1 MNKGD
6 RLVCI
11 RSSTIYTTGY
21 IDSNNHYVEL
31 PIKIGDFYF
40 VESITSIHI
49 FVNGWAFRINEEE
62 YEPKSRLKCYKHYFM
77 PYNEWLALERERQIK
92 TILDDNN

>member
-11 RSSTIYTTGY
+11 RSSTIYTIGY
-21 IDSNNHYVEL
+21 IDNNQYVEL

-40 VESITSIHI
+40 VESITSKHI
-49 FVNGWAFRINEEE
+49 IVNGWAFGIHEEE
-62 YEPKSRLKCYKHYFM
+62 YDPKSRLRYFNYKHFFM
-77 PYNEWLALERERQIK
+77 PYNEWIALERERQIK
-92 TILDDNN
+92 TILDD